1 MDEVAQRYAE
11 SLFSLALEENKVT
24 AYQKD
29 MLLIKEI
36 FNDKEFIQ
44 FFNHVSIS
52 IEDKVNVLTKSLKGK
67 VDAYILNF
75 LFLLIKKRRIRYI
88 QLICK
93 EFNRLCNDHLG
104 IEEGIVYSAFDL
116 SKDEIASI
124 EKAIG
129 NKESKTIQLRC
140 VVDESLIGGV
150 KVEINNHIYDDSISY
165 RLESLKN
172 TLLRK

>member
-11 SLFSLALEENKVT
+11 SLFSLAKDENKVD
-24 AYQKD
+24 AYSKD
-29 MLLIKEI
+29 MSLIRDVFE
-36 FNDKEFIQ
+36 DKELIQ

-52 IEDKVNVLTKSLKGK
+52 IEDKINVLTKALKGK
-67 VDAYILNF
+67 VDTYILNF
-75 LFLLIKKRRIRYI
+75 LYLLIKKRRIRYI

-93 EFNRLCNDHLG
+93 EFKKLCNDYLG
-104 IEEGIVYSAFDL
+104 IEEGVVYSAFDL
-116 SKDEIASI
+116 SEKEIASI

-129 NKESKTIQLRC
+129 NKEGKTIQLRC
-140 VVDESLIGGV
+140 VKDESLIGGV